1 MKKEEQVVHLF
12 VEQFDNGYSI
22 IEKEDGAEMFA
33 EVVEGEQ
40 EDMEKRL
47 GKAILGDVRLM
58 MDAELVSKA
67 EIVCTIKVEA
77 REK

>member
-40 EDMEKRL
+40 GDMEK
-47 GKAILGDVRLM
+47 GSAKQYS
-58 MDAELVSKA
+58 ETCFS
-67 EIVCTIKVEA
+67 
-77 REK
+77 

>member
-12 VEQFDNGYSI
+12 VEQFNNGYSI

-47 GKAILGDVRLM
+47 GKAVLQDVRCM

>member
-22 IEKEDGAEMFA
+22 IEKEDGAEVFA
-33 EVVEGEQ
+33 EVVEGEH

-47 GKAILGDVRLM
+47 GKAVLQDVRLM

>member
-22 IEKEDGAEMFA
+22 IEKEDGAEVFA

-47 GKAILGDVRLM
+47 GKSILGDVRCM

-67 EIVCTIKVEA
+67 EIVFTIKVEA

>member
-40 EDMEKRL
+40 GDMEKRL
-47 GKAILGDVRLM
+47 GKAIFGDVLLM

-67 EIVCTIKVEA
+67 EIVCTIKVEGR
-77 REK
+77 RE

>member
-47 GKAILGDVRLM
+47 GKAVLQDVRLM

>member
-47 GKAILGDVRLM
+47 GKAILADVRCM

-67 EIVCTIKVEA
+67 EIVCAIKVEA